1 MKKNKD
7 LDLFY
12 IKHYG
17 GILLYLIGCILFIWL
32 LTWSSIKWSWIYSLH
47 SVWGCHFLPQ
57 RDVSIPHILWCLL
70 VKSMWSISSLLIVD
84 SVLTNIGSFREFIV
98 VMLRYNIVQDTSN
111 GRLLQQ
117 LGRNME
123 YFVSRFVDI
132 TEITDGRTIIS
143 TNSYR
148 TFTYC
153 MVSFQRNIT
162 PIS

>member
-17 GILLYLIGCILFIWL
+17 GIIIYLVLVIAGIYL
-32 LTWSSIKWSWIYSLH
+32 LTWISIKWSWIYSLH

-70 VKSMWSISSLLIVD
+70 VKSMWNISSLLIVD

-117 LGRNME
+117 FGRNME

-132 TEITDGRTIIS
+132 IGITNGNLIS
-143 TNSYR
+143 INSYR
-148 TFTYC
+148 TYIHS
-153 MVSFQRNIT
+153 MVVIQRNIT
-162 PIS
+162 LFL